1 MDRLKRNRELEKVI
15 NGWRGI
21 MNNKQL
27 PIRVRIKA
35 SELLFMAL
43 GGFDK
48 KEWKN
53 NGKR

>member
-1 MDRLKRNRELEKVI
+1 MEKLKRNRELEKII

-27 PIRVRIKA
+27 PISKRIKA

-48 KEWKN
+48 KEWYK